1 MEKEQNNIPKI
12 GDKGVFEVKEDSTLR
27 ASEDFKGCEQTIYKD
42 LDIENAPES
51 KDKKEWYGMLGEER
65 VLREPLNKIDIWQK
79 SLQEVVKIVRDNN
92 LVGDLLKWSEV
103 HMRNKAIQMKRKD
116 SDVLIVPATQTLLE
130 AAEIIQIQQEK

>member
-1 MEKEQNNIPKI
+1 MEKENNNIPKL

-27 ASEDFKGCEQTIYKD
+27 ASEDFKGREQTTYKD
-42 LDIENAPES
+42 IDIESVPEP

-79 SLQEVVKIVRDNN
+79 SPQEVVKIIRDNN
-92 LVGDLLKWSEV
+92 LVDDLLKWFEV

-116 SDVLIVPATQTLLE
+116 SDVLIVPTTQTLLE
-130 AAEIIQIQQEK
+130 AAKIIQQGK